1 RRSRRVR
8 GHVHGE
14 VQSSERRTPR
24 GHAGNGYSRVR
35 LPPRGARGTGSRHSV
50 AHRRARG
57 IRTRGWKVM
66 GPFVMLAA
74 VLGVFLL
81 AFFVAGGF
89 VALVSMWLM
98 ERVLHVHTP
107 SSEDISELLGDR
119 VAEELEGY
127 LDAVNAL
134 QEMSD
139 GDEDE

>member
-1 RRSRRVR
+1 
-8 GHVHGE
+8 
-14 VQSSERRTPR
+14 
-24 GHAGNGYSRVR
+24 
-35 LPPRGARGTGSRHSV
+35 
-50 AHRRARG
+50 
-57 IRTRGWKVM
+57 M